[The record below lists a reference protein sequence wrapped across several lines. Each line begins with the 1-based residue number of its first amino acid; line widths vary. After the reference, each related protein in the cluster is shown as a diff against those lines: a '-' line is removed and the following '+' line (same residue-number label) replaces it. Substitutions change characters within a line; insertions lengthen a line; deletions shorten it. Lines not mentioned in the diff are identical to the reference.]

1 MAVRMYNI
9 HWLADHFGLNGDGR
23 DSAKHPHPTDP
34 DETISINGGGTIFH
48 DPTTGTTGGCWK
60 FFGDY
65 ILKEQDEAKAFQEY
79 MKLCQGMY
87 SDLRFSRPK
96 PPKYVKYLNIPWDR
110 EMRTPSDED
119 LEQLLGICTGFTSI
133 EALKGFRDY
142 SELNMVSYPADDGRM
157 HTCFAFGRHDSHM
170 ELIRY
175 DGEPLWDTNPNSFDN
190 RTMALELYSS
200 GRLSL
205 VEPLS
210 GTNPFMLVV
219 GARDSIA
226 ATTAKLKESSNA
238 RILEVPNIDADLGS
252 SFLEACK
259 GHAVTIY
266 TGHCSSYGDA
276 GQRWLEQLQNAGVDA
291 EIFMDQGDQ
300 TLHSYCTSGAT
311 ICPDTLAKQKDSTPD
326 KPTLRSD
333 VDLKLLR
340 KVIKVMTTHD
350 GRAKVAQ
357 FQRNKWFKDA
367 KAVKAFLDSLP
378 EIFERVVKPSI
389 DGRKGRRNIFYR
401 LRDGYEAYIP
411 ESGSTAQKED
421 CTDTT
426 QSEEVVW
433 DEDTW
438 LQLSLYL
445 FNNYPILHHR
455 IDGGVKSTPEVVK
468 ERKAMAWGFCRDVT
482 DAGVQITPLE
492 FMSKIG
498 INNRWYIFGANHRET
513 FLDGVQD
520 NPEVT
525 STEKEA
531 A

>member
-1 MAVRMYNI
+1 M
-9 HWLADHFGLNGDGR
+9 HWLVDHFGFNGDGR

-65 ILKEQDEAKAFQEY
+65 ILKEPNEAKALQRY
-79 MKLCQGMY
+79 MNLCNQMY

-96 PPKYVKYLNIPWDR
+96 PPKYVKHLHVPWDR
-110 EMRTPSDED
+110 EMWTPSDED
-119 LEQLLGICTGFTSI
+119 LERLRSLCTGFASI
-133 EALKGFRDY
+133 KALKWLRKWDRI
-142 SELNMVSYPADDGRM
+142 SMVNYPADDGRM
-157 HTCFAFGRHDSHM
+157 HKCFAFGQHDSHM

-175 DGEPLWDTNPNSFDN
+175 DGEALWDTDPDSFDS
-190 RTMALELYSS
+190 RTLALEFCNS
-200 GRLSL
+200 GYLTL
-205 VEPLS
+205 NDPPND
-210 GTNPFMLVV
+210 TNPFMLVV
-219 GARDSIA
+219 GVKDWIA
-226 ATTAKLKESSNA
+226 AATAKLKEGSNA
-238 RILEVPNIDADLGS
+238 HVIVMPNIDDNFGS
-252 SFLEACK
+252 SALEGFK
-259 GHAVTIY
+259 GHKVVIY
-266 TGHCSSYGDA
+266 TGYSSSYGDA
-276 GQRWLEQLQNAGVDA
+276 GQRWLEKLQNAGVDA

-300 TLHSYCTSGAT
+300 TLHDYYASGAT

-350 GRAKVAQ
+350 GQTKVAQ
-357 FQRNKWFKDA
+357 LQRNKWFKDA
-367 KAVKAFLDSLP
+367 KAVRVFLDSLP

-401 LRDGYEAYIP
+401 LKDGHEAHIP

-433 DEDTW
+433 DEEIW
-438 LQLSLYL
+438 LQVSLTI
-445 FNNYPILHHR
+445 FNKYPILHHR
-455 IDGGVKSTPEVVK
+455 TDGGVKSTPEVVK
-468 ERKAMAWGFCRDVT
+468 ERKTLVWDLCRDAT
-482 DAGVQITPLE
+482 DAGVQIAPLE

-525 STEKEA
+525 STKKEA